1 MSRNFCRTW
10 RHVMFL
16 EQDRQKGN
24 QIVGSHLLAD
34 GDGEDPFRWVF
45 LSDVCKHCEEA
56 GCLEACPTG
65 SIVRTE
71 VGSVLVQN
79 DVCNGCGYCVVSCPF
94 GVIDRR
100 PSPLPDAGGA
110 FKCTFCY
117 DRQKSGLVPACA
129 KVCPTESIVFGRLDE
144 LREQAWKEGVVAG
157 KGVDVA
163 GGPIPRKPGYYGQA
177 VVKPPVWTW
186 EVPLYFFF
194 GGMAGMSAVIAS
206 GAAIFHHLDLAR
218 TAMWIASIAGSIL
231 SPTLLIMDLGRPHLF
246 LNMLRVFKHRSAMSM
261 GAWILSAFGACAVPG
276 LITLELHAHQIF
288 PGTLDQLLRLAAV
301 IFIFGSAIFGTLLAT
316 YTGVLIGATAI
327 PAWFL
332 HRTLLPIHFGTAGLG
347 SSAALLELL
356 GHRIATLNVLGCYS
370 ARVET
375 ALLIWL
381 SVDKHGVAD
390 RAIHQHG
397 SGWLIRIG
405 EIFNGPLALVLRF
418 FSFIPFAALSFLI
431 GALVSR
437 FGWIAVG
444 KVSGSDPESVFAAER

>member
-1 MSRNFCRTW
+1 MTTNSPSEKR
-10 RHVMFL
+10 L
-16 EQDRQKGN
+16 E
-24 QIVGSHLLAD
+24 
-34 GDGEDPFRWVF
+34 
-45 LSDVCKHCEEA
+45 
-56 GCLEACPTG
+56 
-65 SIVRTE
+65 
-71 VGSVLVQN
+71 
-79 DVCNGCGYCVVSCPF
+79 
-94 GVIDRR
+94 
-100 PSPLPDAGGA
+100 
-110 FKCTFCY
+110 
-117 DRQKSGLVPACA
+117 
-129 KVCPTESIVFGRLDE
+129 E

-218 TAMWIASIAGSIL
+218 TAMWIASMAGAIL
-231 SPTLLIMDLGRPHLF
+231 SPILLIMDLGRPHLF

-261 GAWILSAFGACAVPG
+261 GAWILTAFGACAVPG
-276 LITLELHAHQIF
+276 LIALELHAHQIF
-288 PGTLDQLLRLAAV
+288 AGTLGQFLRVAAG
-301 IFIFGSAIFGTLLAT
+301 IFICGSAIFGTLLAT

-332 HRTLLPIHFGTAGLG
+332 RRTLLPIHFGTAGLG
-347 SSAALLELL
+347 CAAALLELL
-356 GHRIATLNVLGCYS
+356 GHRIAALNFLGFY
-370 ARVET
+370 AAGVET

-381 SVDKHGVAD
+381 SVDKHGAAD
-390 RAIHQHG
+390 RAIHEHR

-405 EIFNGPLALVLRF
+405 EVLNGPLALILRF
-418 FSFIPFAALSFLI
+418 FGLVPFAAISFLI

-444 KVSGSDPESVFAAER
+444 RVSGSDPEAVFAAERY